1 MANNRFEGLSAM
13 TTRQK
18 VMAVIF
24 VLVIIFIIYQ
34 VIGMLRGGSTN
45 SAPASIAAVPQAPIQ
60 KPQQANIIPKEAITS
75 AQEQQAML
83 QQKAAEAQ
91 YIASLNQLQSL
102 KVARDIAET
111 NREIIA
117 AKLATITAQKGI
129 VDLLSKPTQPST
141 PQAYAEGLVN
151 PAAGATSE
159 SAQPIQPTQP
169 TYTVISV
176 SQLQGRWGAVLGAQ
190 GNLYSVTVGDVLPLD
205 KSVVISID
213 KSGVL
218 LQKDNVQ
225 RKLSL
230 VPII

>member
-1 MANNRFEGLSAM
+1 MSM
-13 TTRQK
+13 RQK

-24 VLVIIFIIYQ
+24 ILVVIFVVYQ
-34 VIGMLRGGSTN
+34 IIGMFRG
-45 SAPASIAAVPQAPIQ
+45 SASSGPAQMAAVPQAPIQ
-60 KPQQANIIPKEAITS
+60 KPQQANILPKEVITS

-117 AKLATITAQKGI
+117 AKLATITAQKNI
-129 VDLLSKPTQPST
+129 VDLLSKPTQSST

-151 PAAGATSE
+151 PTAAGSSE
-159 SAQPIQPTQP
+159 NSQPVQPVQP
-169 TYTVISV
+169 SYTVISV

-218 LQKDNVQ
+218 LEKDSVR